1 METDQEL
8 RERMVHMYEAVSNG
22 DSAFLENFLADQGDV
37 LMIGTDSDEWW
48 SKANTIIEQLKTQ
61 AQSGVKLVPGN
72 LVSFSEGSVGWMA
85 DDGKF
90 VRPNGDEAPY
100 RMTAVFHREND
111 EWKLIQAHVSKG
123 VPNSELFD

>member
-1 METDQEL
+1 MQADQEL
-8 RERMVHMYEAVSNG
+8 KEFVVNMYEAVSNG
-22 DSAFLENFLADQGDV
+22 DSVFLENFLADQGNV
-37 LMIGTDSDEWW
+37 LMIGTDSNEWW

-61 AQSGVKLVPGN
+61 AQSEVKLVPGN

>member
-1 METDQEL
+1 MQADQEL
-8 RERMVHMYEAVSNG
+8 KEFVVNMYEAVSNG
-22 DSAFLENFLADQGDV
+22 DSVFLENFLADQGNV
-37 LMIGTDSDEWW
+37 LMIGTDSNEWW

-123 VPNSELFD
+123 VPNPELFD

>member
-1 METDQEL
+1 MQADQEL
-8 RERMVHMYEAVSNG
+8 KEFVVNMYEAVSNG
-22 DSAFLENFLADQGDV
+22 DSVFLENFLADQGNV
-37 LMIGTDSDEWW
+37 LMIGTDSNEWW

-61 AQSGVKLVPGN
+61 AQLGVKLVRGN
-72 LVSFSEGSVGWMA
+72 LVLFSEGSVGWMA

-111 EWKLIQAHVSKG
+111 EWKLIQTHVSKG

>member
-1 METDQEL
+1 MQADQEL
-8 RERMVHMYEAVSNG
+8 KEFVVNMYEAVSNG
-22 DSAFLENFLADQGDV
+22 DSVFLENFLADQGNV
-37 LMIGTDSDEWW
+37 LMIGTDSNEWW
-48 SKANTIIEQLKTQ
+48 SKTNTIIEQLKTQ
-61 AQSGVKLVPGN
+61 AQLGVKLVPGN

>member
-1 METDQEL
+1 MQAEQEL
-8 RERMVHMYEAVSNG
+8 KEFVVNMYEAVSNG
-22 DSAFLENFLADQGDV
+22 DSVFLENFLADQGNV
-37 LMIGTDSDEWW
+37 LMIGTDSNEWW

>member
-1 METDQEL
+1 MQADQEL
-8 RERMVHMYEAVSNG
+8 KEFVVNMYEAVSNG
-22 DSAFLENFLADQGDV
+22 DSVFLENFLADQGNV
-37 LMIGTDSDEWW
+37 LMIGTDSNEWW

-61 AQSGVKLVPGN
+61 AQLGVKLVRGN
-72 LVSFSEGSVGWMA
+72 LVLFSEGSVGWMA

>member
-1 METDQEL
+1 MQVDQEL
-8 RERMVHMYEAVSNG
+8 KEFVVNMYEAVSNG
-22 DSAFLENFLADQGDV
+22 DSVFLENFLADQGNV
-37 LMIGTDSDEWW
+37 LMIRTDSNEWW

-100 RMTAVFHREND
+100 RMTAIFHREND